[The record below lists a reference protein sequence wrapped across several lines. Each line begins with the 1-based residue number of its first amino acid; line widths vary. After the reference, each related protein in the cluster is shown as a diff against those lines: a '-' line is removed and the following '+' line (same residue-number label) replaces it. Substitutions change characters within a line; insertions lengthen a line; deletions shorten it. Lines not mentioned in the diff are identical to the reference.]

1 MDLQKWQGLPYY
13 PINLFYKQTFGEK
26 VYKIPVSVPGT
37 CPNREG
43 LKGMKTCIFCDE
55 WGSAAYPENSKLHLD
70 EQIVTNR
77 GYITKRTK
85 AKKFLVY
92 FQAYTYTYQRVA
104 NLRSYFEAAMDHE
117 DVVGL
122 VIGTRPDCV
131 SEALYD
137 LLNEY
142 SQKTQIF
149 VEFGVQSFNNE
160 QLQWMERGHTGEK
173 SIWAIKKMHEK
184 CPKVNIGIHLMF
196 GLPGETEKQI
206 IESAKLCNTLP
217 LHNVKLHNT
226 HVLKNTELERQYKQ
240 GEYEPIELEPYSY
253 LVMRFL
259 QHLNPEIPVH
269 RLTASSS
276 RSDELIAPK
285 WTGDKMYSY
294 QYVIDYLNMNKAY
307 QGQNL

>member
-1 MDLQKWQGLPYY
+1 M
-13 PINLFYKQTFGEK
+13 
-26 VYKIPVSVPGT
+26 
-37 CPNREG
+37 
-43 LKGMKTCIFCDE
+43 
-55 WGSAAYPENSKLHLD
+55 
-70 EQIVTNR
+70 
-77 GYITKRTK
+77 
-85 AKKFLVY
+85 
-92 FQAYTYTYQRVA
+92 
-104 NLRSYFEAAMDHE
+104 
-117 DVVGL
+117 
-122 VIGTRPDCV
+122 
-131 SEALYD
+131 
-137 LLNEY
+137 
-142 SQKTQIF
+142 
-149 VEFGVQSFNNE
+149 EFGVQSFNNE

-196 GLPGETEKQI
+196 GLPGETEEQI

-226 HVLKNTELERQYKQ
+226 HVLKNTELERQYKE

-259 QHLNPEIPVH
+259 QHLKPEIPVH
-269 RLTASSS
+269 RLTANSS
-276 RSDELIAPK
+276 RSDELIAPQ